1 LQADSRGTTPSSFS
15 AGHKAKRAIWGVV
28 YLLMFRPT
36 PKVLHGWRSS
46 LLRMFGAR
54 VGRGAHPHP
63 SCKIWAPWNLVMG
76 DHSCLGPHV
85 DCYNVAQIELGE
97 YATVSQYSY
106 LCGATHDY
114 TMLTMPLVP
123 KPIRIGARAWVAAD
137 AFVGP
142 GITVG
147 EGAVV
152 GARACVVRDVPA
164 WTVVA
169 GNPARVIKR
178 RVLEGTA
185 FDGSQVGSSVA

>member
-1 LQADSRGTTPSSFS
+1 M
-15 AGHKAKRAIWGVV
+15 RAIWGVV
-28 YLLMFRPT
+28 YFLMFRPS
-36 PKVLHGWRSS
+36 PKVMHGWRSL
-46 LLRMFGAR
+46 LLRIFGAR
-54 VGRGAHPHP
+54 VGRSAHFYP

-76 DHSCLGPHV
+76 DHACLGPHV
-85 DCYNVAQIELGE
+85 DCYNVARIELGE
-97 YATVSQYSY
+97 HATVSQYSY

-114 TMLTMPLVP
+114 TKLMMPLVP

-178 RVLEGTA
+178 RILEGSA
-185 FDGSQVGSSVA
+185 YGGSQVGASVA

>member
-1 LQADSRGTTPSSFS
+1 MNPFPSPHSVPN
-15 AGHKAKRAIWGVV
+15 RLLRVV
-28 YLLMFRPT
+28 WQSIYLLLFRPT
-36 PKVLHGWRSS
+36 PNVLHGWRSM
-46 LLRMFGAR
+46 LLRIFGAR
-54 VGRGAHPHP
+54 VGRGAHPYP

-76 DHSCLGPHV
+76 DHACLGPYV
-85 DCYNVAQIELGE
+85 DCYNVARIELGE

-114 TMLTMPLVP
+114 TKLTMPLVP

-142 GITVG
+142 GITVE

-152 GARACVVRDVPA
+152 GARSCVVHDVPA

-178 RVLEGTA
+178 RVLEGA
-185 FDGSQVGSSVA
+185 ASDSIQAGLPVP

>member
-1 LQADSRGTTPSSFS
+1 VGAYPNPHGLSNGALRVAWQS
-15 AGHKAKRAIWGVV
+15 A
-28 YLLMFRPT
+28 YFLLFRPT
-36 PKVLHGWRSS
+36 PKVLHGWRSL
-46 LLRMFGAR
+46 LLRLFGAR
-54 VGRGAHPHP
+54 IGRGAHPYP

-76 DHSCLGPHV
+76 DHSCLGPYV
-85 DCYNVAQIELGE
+85 DCYNVDRIELGA
-97 YATVSQYSY
+97 YATVSQYAY

-114 TMLTMPLVP
+114 TKLTMPLVP
-123 KPIRIGARAWVAAD
+123 KPILIGARAWVAAA

-142 GITVG
+142 GITVE

-178 RVLEGTA
+178 RILSDTA
-185 FDGSQVGSSVA
+185 ADREHIGAPFV

>member
-1 LQADSRGTTPSSFS
+1 MNPFPSP
-15 AGHKAKRAIWGVV
+15 HNVRNRALRAVWQCTYFV
-28 YLLMFRPT
+28 LFRPT
-36 PKVLHGWRSS
+36 PKVLHGWRAM
-46 LLRMFGAR
+46 LLRLFGAR
-54 VGRGAHPHP
+54 VGQGAHPYP

-76 DHSCLGPHV
+76 DHSCLGPYV
-85 DCYNVAQIELGE
+85 DCYNVDRIELGE
-97 YATVSQYSY
+97 YVTVSQYAH

-114 TMLTMPLVP
+114 TKLTMPLVP
-123 KPIRIGARAWVAAD
+123 EPIRIEARAWVAAG

-142 GITVG
+142 GVTVE

-178 RVLEGTA
+178 RVLEGLRDPSREETPV
-185 FDGSQVGSSVA
+185 S